1 MKKAGKIL
9 RWIFGFYAMIF
20 FISTLANGWLLS
32 SLLMLLASV
41 LILPIPF
48 SEKLLEKIKVK
59 RWMAVALAIVLFFV
73 AIAIS
78 PSSPAD
84 ADETDPP
91 IATTSTSVTTTSEKT
106 ITSEKTT
113 TTTSTTE
120 KIITTTT
127 TTTKVTSTTAGV
139 EMVWIPTKGGKK
151 YHTHAGCSN
160 MDGPIQVTEEE
171 AINQGFTPCK
181 RCH

>member
-20 FISTLANGWLLS
+20 FIFALANGWLLS

-59 RWMAVALAIVLFFV
+59 RWMAVALAIVLFFA

-91 IATTSTSVTTTSEKT
+91 IATTSTSLTT
-106 ITSEKTT
+106 TSEKTT

-139 EMVWIPTKGGKK
+139 EMVWIPTKGGTK

-160 MDGPIQVTEEE
+160 MDGPIQVTEQE